1 MDILEWLK
9 EMNVPVAIWI
19 IGIAAVI
26 ITIIDIYKN
35 GSELIKLG
43 SRIEKGFRKLFNIP
57 SRLRRR
63 SDNQE
68 CLITEDLQW
77 TTDVS
82 NKLDLAVIE

>member
-35 GSELIKLG
+35 GSELIELG
-43 SRIEKGFRKLFNIP
+43 RRIGKGFRKLFSIT
-57 SRLRRR
+57 RTFRRR
-63 SDNQE
+63 RY
-68 CLITEDLQW
+68 
-77 TTDVS
+77 
-82 NKLDLAVIE
+82 NKALST